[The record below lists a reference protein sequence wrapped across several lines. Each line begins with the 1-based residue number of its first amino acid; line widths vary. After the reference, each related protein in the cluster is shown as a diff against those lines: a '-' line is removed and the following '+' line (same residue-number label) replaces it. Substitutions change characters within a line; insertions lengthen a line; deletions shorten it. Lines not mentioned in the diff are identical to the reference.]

1 VQRKRINRDEQI
13 EQIYVC
19 VKHFKE
25 QCERRIVNDFPSLK
39 ACLSTIAGLL
49 ATVDLNHLSNI
60 PIRFLVELAKAVQE
74 ATKCVAEYMMKSY
87 DPEIKEIGGVVPP
100 PQLSRSADNIR
111 AWESRLEETY
121 ADLYSVTG
129 GIVTHQQARLARV
142 AFSSHVEVDTSRSD
156 LISADSETVWRYMP
170 LNNLIR
176 CEAAS
181 GIWFSSLEKL
191 KTWSER
197 GIVDTKEGQAKN

>member
-1 VQRKRINRDEQI
+1 
-13 EQIYVC
+13 
-19 VKHFKE
+19 
-25 QCERRIVNDFPSLK
+25 
-39 ACLSTIAGLL
+39 
-49 ATVDLNHLSNI
+49 
-60 PIRFLVELAKAVQE
+60 
-74 ATKCVAEYMMKSY
+74 MKSY